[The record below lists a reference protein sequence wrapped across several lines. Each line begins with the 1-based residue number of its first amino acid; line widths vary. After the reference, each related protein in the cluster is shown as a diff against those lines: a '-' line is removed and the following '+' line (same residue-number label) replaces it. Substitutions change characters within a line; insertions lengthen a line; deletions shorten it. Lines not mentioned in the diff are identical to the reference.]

1 MSARDVDPGPPCEPR
16 AITPELFLGRIEAEG
31 RDAGVTRLADLT
43 GLDRIGFPVWQAV
56 RPFGRA
62 QSVHQ
67 GKHATDLLA
76 RIGALGEALESHRA
90 ENAVAD
96 IRVARWRDLPPS
108 ARCPDARDCN
118 SDRDVGE
125 EHAELDWCAAREFNS
140 GGEFFLPHL
149 LVSLDFTL
157 TDGHWLE
164 RSSAGLALGT
174 CESEAIATGL
184 REVLERDAVGAW
196 ERSSPAAKAHDRIDV
211 ASIPFDWFHH
221 WKERAASADATL
233 RVFATETVDGMPVC
247 IVCLSG
253 PAAFG
258 EGYRDFMGSCAHGD
272 PERALFGA
280 LAEAIQSRLTVI
292 AGSRDDVMPRL
303 YRSTPGGGL
312 LGAVEFGV
320 PLSPFENIEPRTSDP
335 RCVAERLASLGY
347 DRIAVVPLAPEG
359 AIPVVKV
366 FVPGLGS
373 LHRERRAPQ

>member
-1 MSARDVDPGPPCEPR
+1 MPFRDVAPGPPSEPR
-16 AITPELFLGRIEAEG
+16 ALAPGLFLDRIEAEG
-31 RDAGVTRLADLT
+31 FEAGVTRLADLT

-67 GKHATDLLA
+67 GKHASNLLA

-90 ENAVAD
+90 ENAVVN
-96 IRVARWRDLPPS
+96 IRATRWRDLPAS
-108 ARCPDARDCN
+108 ARCPDPHDCN
-118 SDRDVGE
+118 ADRGIGE
-125 EHAELDWCAAREFNS
+125 AHGALDWCTAREFRTDD
-140 GGEFFLPHL
+140 EFFLPHL
-149 LVSLDFTL
+149 FVSLDFTL

-196 ERSSPAAKAHDRIDV
+196 ERSSPAAKAHGRIDV
-211 ASIPFDWFHH
+211 ASIPYGWFHH

-233 RVFATETVDGMPVC
+233 RVFATETIDGMPVC

-253 PAAFG
+253 PAAYG
-258 EGYRDFMGSCAHGD
+258 EGQRDFMGSCAHGD

-280 LAEAIQSRLTVI
+280 MAEAIQSRLTVI

-312 LGAVEFGV
+312 LGAVELGV
-320 PLSPFENIEPRTSDP
+320 PLSSFENIEPRCSEP
-335 RCVAERLASLGY
+335 RRVADRLASLGY
-347 DRIAVVPLAPEG
+347 DRIVVARLAPEG

-373 LHRERRAPQ
+373 LHRERRAPT